1 MMNRRG
7 LFITGTDTGVG
18 KTSVTAGL
26 AAVLRE
32 GVPVRDGYNAGN
44 VQVWKP
50 VQTGIPSAEAPESDS
65 YRLRKEGGLEQ
76 QERDIA
82 TLTLPDPLA
91 PWMAAR
97 RIGETIDV
105 DALLAEGR
113 SRLSAGDFLLVE
125 GAGGLAVPLTERH
138 LVADLAAGLGL
149 PLLIVARPGLGTVN
163 HTLLTVAAAKQ
174 SGIPIA
180 GIVLNGYRHTDTDMP
195 AVRENAEMIET
206 FSGIPVVGLLPWQEE
221 AESGHPASHARENT
235 VSKPAAA
242 AGQPKPDRTPSRW
255 ADVIR
260 SAIDWETLL
269 QL

>member
-1 MMNRRG
+1 MNRRG

-32 GVPVRDGYNAGN
+32 VVPMREGYSVGN

-65 YRLRKEGGLEQ
+65 YRLRKEGGLAQ

-113 SRLSAGDFLLVE
+113 SRLSAGDFLLIE

-180 GIVLNGYRHTDTDMP
+180 GIVLNGYKHTDTDMP

-221 AESGHPASHARENT
+221 AGSGHPAGHLCDNT
-235 VSKPAAA
+235 VSKPADAS
-242 AGQPKPDRTPSRW
+242 GQPKPDRTPSRW